1 MINTNLTIDEAFQ
14 IYKKQL
20 DMLETAKSK
29 IKEFPFQEYLHVGF
43 DAGLAKEET
52 FIYNLEY
59 KLPFT
64 LTDTQ
69 FVGTAVGAKRNLP
82 DIKISQNWVKEHL
95 AIKNPKISMGFKLTY
110 RSDKNQWSIKCS
122 QAYVPLHCKEHYNTD
137 YYVTT
142 DDDCSTIREVNKV
155 IGYAANSKDR
165 TSVARKSNDLG
176 FYIRLFQ
183 VLIPFL
189 MNDNLMA
196 TRSILS
202 DATHTK
208 LINSLK

>member
-1 MINTNLTIDEAFQ
+1 MINTNLTIDEAFR

-20 DMLETAKSK
+20 DVLDAAKAK

-52 FIYNLEY
+52 FVYNLEY

-64 LTDTQ
+64 LNDTQ
-69 FVGTAVGAKRNLP
+69 FVGSAFGSKKNLP
-82 DIKISQNWVKEHL
+82 DVKVPQEWAREHL
-95 AIKNPKISMGFKLTY
+95 SIKNPKITMGFKLTY
-110 RSDKNQWSIKCS
+110 RSDKDQWSIKCS
-122 QAYVPLHCKEHYNTD
+122 QAFVPLHCSEHYNTD
-137 YYVTT
+137 YYVTS
-142 DDDCSTIREVNKV
+142 DDNYSTIREVNKV
-155 IGYAANSKDR
+155 IGYGANSKDR
-165 TSVARKSNDLG
+165 TSVARKSDDLG

-183 VLIPFL
+183 VLIPN
-189 MNDNLMA
+189 MITDNLMA

>member
-64 LTDTQ
+64 LNDTQ
-69 FVGTAVGAKRNLP
+69 FIGTAVGAKRNLP

-122 QAYVPLHCKEHYNTD
+122 QAYVPLHCKDHYGD

-202 DATHTK
+202 DASHTK

>member
-20 DMLETAKSK
+20 DMLDIAKSK

-64 LTDTQ
+64 LNDTQ
-69 FVGTAVGAKRNLP
+69 FIGTAVGSKRNLP
-82 DIKISQNWVKEHL
+82 DIKIPQKWVKEHL
-95 AIKNPKISMGFKLTY
+95 AINNPKISMGFKLTY

-122 QAYVPLHCKEHYNTD
+122 QAYVPLHCKDHYTD

-155 IGYAANSKDR
+155 IGYGANSKDR

-183 VLIPFL
+183 VLIPF
-189 MNDNLMA
+189 MMADNLMA